1 MLAYKK
7 LLLQFEPM
15 SLTIGWMLIEIYK
28 TYIDTITFN
37 LEEIKIKMK
46 TIKMLESP
54 INKETLQIEYH

>member
-7 LLLQFEPM
+7 LLFQFEPM

-28 TYIDTITFN
+28 TYIDTKTLN